1 MFRWID
7 DACKNG
13 GLIFWAVGELMS
25 RNLQLKF
32 IRIIF
37 FFLQLKYNEFED
49 KIYIQV

>member
-25 RNLQLKF
+25 RNLQFKIYQNYL
-32 IRIIF
+32 
-37 FFLQLKYNEFED
+37 FFLTV
-49 KIYIQV
+49 KI